1 MVMDPTMLVDLL
13 RDGKVL
19 DISSMMPKVLNT
31 NISNPKWKFSQNLQA
46 NASTWKIWFEANETF
61 YKAWFILILKHWK

>member
-1 MVMDPTMLVDLL
+1 
-13 RDGKVL
+13 
-19 DISSMMPKVLNT
+19 MMPKVLNT

>member
-31 NISNPKWKFSQNLQA
+31 NISNPK
-46 NASTWKIWFEANETF
+46 
-61 YKAWFILILKHWK
+61 